1 MGIELLKKEAADLAT
16 KMRGLVE
23 ASEKDGRSLTTDE
36 FGDLDTWTKS
46 LGDVQVKIA
55 AFAAAQ
61 AQLDELDGGDLA
73 IQLGTKSKDAPVS
86 LGAQFLA
93 GIDERA
99 FKSLKAGNVRGVS
112 TEPIEI
118 KAATDTHTSALIPA
132 GYATDVD
139 KTPVRTHLRRP
150 TIADWLLSGTLTGS
164 SIKYFVENAALEG
177 AVGTVGEGA
186 KKPQIHHTGWT
197 EVTESLKKVAGYIKV
212 STEMLDDT
220 AFLVSEIEARLLA
233 ELALAEEILLLS
245 GDGQG
250 NNPLGLLN
258 RAGVQVGTTTAA
270 NLIEDIFLASQEITL
285 ATGLVADGIVIN
297 PVDYAK
303 IRLSKDANGQYYA
316 GGPFTGQYGNGGLD
330 SAVTLWGIPLIPTP
344 AIAAGTVLVGASQA
358 ATVYSKGAFTLAAT
372 NTNEDDFVTNKVT
385 ILAEKRIALA
395 VRRPLAFKK
404 LTIAAA

>member
-61 AQLDELDGGDLA
+61 AQLDELDGGELA

-93 GIDERA
+93 GVDAKA
-99 FKSLKAGNVRGVS
+99 FKSLGSVRGYS
-112 TEPIEI
+112 TEPVEV
-118 KAATDTHTSALIPA
+118 KAAADTHTSALIPA
-132 GYATDVD
+132 GYATDDD
-139 KTPVRTHLRRP
+139 KTPVRAYLRRP
-150 TIADWLLSGTLTGS
+150 TITDWLLSGTLTGS
-164 SIKYFVENAALEG
+164 SIKYFVEKAALEG

-212 STEMLDDT
+212 STEMLDDA

-258 RAGVQVGTTTAA
+258 RTGVQVGTTTAA
-270 NLIEDIFLASQEITL
+270 ALIEDIFLASQDITL

-316 GGPFTGQYGNGGLD
+316 GGPFTGQYGNGGMD
-330 SAVTLWGIPLIPTP
+330 SAVSLWGIPMIPTP

-385 ILAEKRIALA
+385 ILAEKRVALA

-404 LTIAAA
+404 LTVGA